1 MSSTKFRTDP
11 VASAGMPPGVGFIVG
26 NEAAERFSF
35 YGMRGILVV
44 FMTKYVMDRQ
54 GMPDYMTEEQAKS
67 WFHLFMMGV
76 YFFPIF
82 GSLLSDGLL
91 GKYRTI
97 IWLSLVYCAGHAAL
111 AIDDTRVGLALGL
124 ILIAVGSGG
133 IKPCVSANVGDQF
146 GPANKHLLEK
156 VYGWFY
162 FSINFGS
169 LFSTLLIPY
178 LLAEHGPKVAF
189 GVPGVFM
196 AIATVI
202 FWLGRYRFAHR
213 PAGGIGFLREA
224 TGPEG
229 RSVILSLA
237 GLYAFVAIFW
247 ALYDQTGSAWI
258 LQADKMDLNWFGIE
272 LKAAQ
277 THTANPIMILAFIPL
292 FAYVI
297 YPALEKVIRLTP
309 LRKLGIGFL
318 LTAASFCLSAL
329 IESWIQAGQKP
340 HINWQFLAY
349 AIMTA
354 GEVMVSITG
363 LEFSYTQ
370 APPRMKSLVMSL
382 WLLAVAAGNAL
393 TAIINILIQ
402 DEAGHS
408 RISGTNYYLFF
419 AGLMAATAAVFAVV
433 ATRYRYRAYLQGD
446 AEAIAEASAEGA

>member
-1 MSSTKFRTDP
+1 
-11 VASAGMPPGVGFIVG
+11 
-26 NEAAERFSF
+26 
-35 YGMRGILVV
+35 
-44 FMTKYVMDRQ
+44 
-54 GMPDYMTEEQAKS
+54 
-67 WFHLFMMGV
+67 
-76 YFFPIF
+76 
-82 GSLLSDGLL
+82 LL

-97 IWLSLVYCAGHAAL
+97 LWLSLVYCAGHAAL
-111 AIDDTRVGLALGL
+111 AIDDTRLGLGIGL
-124 ILIAVGSGG
+124 ILIALGSGG

-146 GPANKHLLEK
+146 GPSNKHLLEK
-156 VYGWFY
+156 VYAWFY

-169 LFSTLLIPY
+169 LFSTLLTPY
-178 LLAEHGPKVAF
+178 LLANHGPAWAF
-189 GVPGVFM
+189 GVPGIFM
-196 AIATVI
+196 ALATII
-202 FWLGRYRFAHR
+202 FWLGRNKYAHR
-213 PAGGIGFLREA
+213 PPGGIGFLREA
-224 TGPEG
+224 AGPEG

-258 LQADKMDLNWFGIE
+258 LQAENMDLNWFGIE

-297 YPALEKVIRLTP
+297 YPVLEKVIVLTP

-340 HINWQFLAY
+340 SINWQFLAY

-370 APPRMKSLVMSL
+370 APPKMKSLVMSL
-382 WLLAVAAGNAL
+382 WLLAVAAGNFI
-393 TAIINILIQ
+393 TAMINILIQ

-408 RISGTNYYLFF
+408 RISGTAYYLLF
-419 AGLMAATAAVFAVV
+419 AGLMAATAAVFAIV
-433 ATRYRYRAYLQGD
+433 ASRYRYRSYLQAG
-446 AEAIAEASAEGA
+446 AEVTAEGAAEGA